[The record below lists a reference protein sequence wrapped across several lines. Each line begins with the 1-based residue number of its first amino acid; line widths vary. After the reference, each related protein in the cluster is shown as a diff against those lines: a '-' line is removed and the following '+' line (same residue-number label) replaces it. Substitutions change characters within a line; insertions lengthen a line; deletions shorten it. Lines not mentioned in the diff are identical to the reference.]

1 MKRIGRWKARTSFT
15 SGSCKVASV
24 SWDVP
29 SKKAMMMHCISAA
42 CMYSNMRRIATAIIP
57 DPAPRMRPCPQPP
70 VNRFDCSHVHIT
82 PGMLKAD
89 ILDIS
94 ESSGSEKEVSDAVVG
109 GTSRATSFQGLI
121 EINVDITAM
130 ISTITTL

>member
-1 MKRIGRWKARTSFT
+1 
-15 SGSCKVASV
+15 
-24 SWDVP
+24 
-29 SKKAMMMHCISAA
+29 
-42 CMYSNMRRIATAIIP
+42 
-57 DPAPRMRPCPQPP
+57 
-70 VNRFDCSHVHIT
+70 
-82 PGMLKAD
+82 MLKAD